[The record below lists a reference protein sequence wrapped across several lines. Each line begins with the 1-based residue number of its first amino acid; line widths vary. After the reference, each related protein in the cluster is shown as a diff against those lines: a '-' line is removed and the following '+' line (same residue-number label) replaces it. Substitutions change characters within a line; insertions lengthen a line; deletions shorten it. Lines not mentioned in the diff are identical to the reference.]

1 MKQSM
6 EDLKEIREALKI
18 DPNDPYALKAV
29 GKYYLK
35 EGYYKLAKNHYNQA
49 VCLCPHLLPEIFLD
63 FELEIKRDPEKI
75 GPRLSLAG
83 FEITQ
88 GDIESSI
95 LELEESLQV
104 SPKNVETY
112 NVLGKIFVKLGRIDE
127 AIALLERSQEEGVR
141 DVSLTGILA
150 GAYLEKGR
158 IPEAIKFYEEIL
170 NYRPGDKQTLRILGE
185 LYARLENYNQAAQS
199 YQAMFSDDPEVG
211 REVIQR
217 LEELLKKIEGNV
229 FIREVLAD
237 VYMKSLK
244 PEAAVTKL
252 REIVRLDTSKLGDV
266 VSRLKEI
273 LKIYPSHPQA
283 MLALAEVLRLQGNFS
298 ESVENYYNLT
308 KNNLGFLE
316 EALRGYQ
323 KILEFCPQQIL
334 ARTYLAE
341 AYLYKK
347 QIKEALIEFESML
360 GVDPSSSEAVI
371 RKCREIIKINP
382 QLQLAH
388 LVLGRAYLVRGDVQR
403 AVMEAEGVISIDK
416 KNTPAY
422 LLLGEAYFNLK
433 LSRKAVEVLHSALSL
448 DPYNQQVQERYREAR
463 EKEIELEIGS
473 IKKGVSEDPWRI
485 SFHLDLAKLYIQKGL
500 REEAVRELQMALKDQ
515 ARAPFACNLLGCV
528 HRGAGRYDLA
538 AAQFNR
544 ALELA
549 PSEIPSFARTA
560 RFNITSTHEAQ
571 GNVRKAI
578 KGYESIL
585 QEDIDF
591 GNLKRRVKHLK
602 ATSLQSIRNKA
613 LLMVVSRC
621 GEGEIVALWGREGKG
636 GQAGRKEDVRVSFGQ
651 NYNNSGFEYFMKAMH
666 KAAIEEFL
674 LAVQLDARFGVAL
687 NNLGVAMTKEG
698 KFTEAKG
705 RLEEA
710 VQLEPH
716 SVVFRNNLGV
726 LYFLLGQI
734 DQAKLELEK
743 AYSFDPE
750 LSGVCINLGDI
761 CYFKK
766 DIRRA
771 IDLYKRAGNFD
782 VLTELAEQRLAYK
795 TP

>member
-18 DPNDPYALKAV
+18 DPNDPYALRAV

-35 EGYYKLAKNHYNQA
+35 EGYYRLAKNHYNQT
-49 VCLCPHLLPEIFLD
+49 VRLCPHLLPEIFLD

-83 FEITQ
+83 FEIAQ
-88 GDIESSI
+88 GEIESAI
-95 LELEESLQV
+95 LELEESLGV
-104 SPKNVETY
+104 SPKNVEAY

-127 AIALLERSQEEGVR
+127 AIALLERSLEEGIR
-141 DVSLTGILA
+141 DVSLTEILA

-158 IPEAIKFYEEIL
+158 NQEAIKFYEEIL
-170 NYRPGDKQTLRILGE
+170 EYRPGDKQTLRILGE
-185 LYARLENYNQAAQS
+185 LYTRLENYNQAAQS
-199 YQAMFSDDPEVG
+199 YQAMFSDDPEVS

-217 LEELLKKIEGNV
+217 LEELLKRVEGNV

-237 VYMKSLK
+237 VFMKSLK

-252 REIVRLDTSKLGDV
+252 REIVRLDSTKLEDV
-266 VSRLKEI
+266 VSKLREI
-273 LKIYPSHPQA
+273 LKNYPGHPQA
-283 MLALAEVLRLQGNFS
+283 LLVLAEVLRMQGNFS
-298 ESVENYYNLT
+298 ESVENYYSLS
-308 KNNLGFLE
+308 KNNPEFME

-323 KILEFCPQQIL
+323 KVLEFYPQQIL

-347 QIKEALIEFESML
+347 QIKEALLEFESIL
-360 GVDPSSSEAVI
+360 GVDSSSSEAVI
-371 RKCREIIKINP
+371 RKCREIIKTNP

-388 LVLGRAYLVRGDVQR
+388 LVLGRACLVKGEVQR

-416 KNTPAY
+416 KNTSAY

-433 LSRKAVEVLHSALSL
+433 LSRKAVKVLHTALSL
-448 DPYNQQVQERYREAR
+448 APYDQQVLERYREAR
-463 EKEIELEIGS
+463 EKEIELEIES
-473 IKKGVSEDPWRI
+473 IKKGLSEDPWRI
-485 SFHLDLAKLYIQKGL
+485 SFHLDLAKLYLQKGL
-500 REEAVRELQMALKDQ
+500 REEAVRELQIALKDQ

-528 HRGAGRYDLA
+528 HRGTGRYDLA

-549 PSEIPSFARTA
+549 PPEIPDFARSV
-560 RFNITSTHEAQ
+560 RFNLASTYEAQ

-578 KGYESIL
+578 KSYEGIL

-591 GNLKRRVKHLK
+591 GNLKRRVKYLK
-602 ATSLQSIRNKA
+602 STSLQSIRNKA
-613 LLMVVSRC
+613 LLMVVSRY
-621 GEGEIVALWGREGKG
+621 GEGESVVLWGREGKP

-651 NYNNSGFEYFMKAMH
+651 NYNNSGFEYFLKGMH
-666 KAAIEEFL
+666 KAAIEEFS
-674 LAVQLDARFGVAL
+674 LAVQLDSKFATVL
-687 NNLGVAMTKEG
+687 NNLGVALAREG
-698 KFTEAKG
+698 KITEAKA

-710 VQLEPH
+710 VHLEPH
-716 SVVFRNNLGV
+716 SVVFRNNLGAV
-726 LYFLLGQI
+726 YFLLGQI
-734 DQAKLELEK
+734 DQARIELEK
-743 AYSFDPE
+743 AYALDPE